1 MAARFEG
8 DFLVTLLDDGR
19 NIRLESDLVFI
30 DPNDVRWAAPKGA
43 VVDGAS
49 IPKGFWS
56 IIGGPLEG
64 KYRNASIIHD
74 WFCDKRTRTWQAT
87 HRVFYDGMIA
97 SGVGIAQA
105 KLMYYAVLWGGP
117 RWEERVSVNT
127 NLPGGSGFGFAPG
140 GGGARTIK
148 KVVPLA
154 SPGGDKS
161 IPEQEAAAE
170 KLRAMIDEHDLSLDA
185 IEGLAEK
192 SHPEAPGA

>member
-30 DPNDVRWAAPKGA
+30 DPADVRWAAPKGA
-43 VVDGAS
+43 IVDGAS

-97 SGVGIAQA
+97 SGVGAVQA

-117 RWEERVSVNT
+117 RWEERVSLNT
-127 NLPGGSGFGFAPG
+127 NRSTSDAFGIAPSAPRMATEVVALDSPG
-140 GGGARTIK
+140 GGTSVA
-148 KVVPLA
+148 
-154 SPGGDKS
+154 
-161 IPEQEAAAE
+161 EQEAAAQR
-170 KLRAMIDEHDLSLDA
+170 LQAMIEAQDLSLDA
-185 IEGLAEK
+185 IEGLAEQA
-192 SHPEAPGA
+192 HPDLPGI

>member
-30 DPNDVRWAAPKGA
+30 DPADVRWAAPKGA

-97 SGVGIAQA
+97 SGVGAVQA

-117 RWEERVSVNT
+117 RWEERVSLNT
-127 NLPGGSGFGFAPG
+127 NLSTSDAFGIAPSAPRMATEVVALDSPG
-140 GGGARTIK
+140 GGT
-148 KVVPLA
+148 
-154 SPGGDKS
+154 S
-161 IPEQEAAAE
+161 IAEQEAAAQR
-170 KLRAMIDEHDLSLDA
+170 LQAMIEAQDLSLDA
-185 IEGLAEK
+185 IEGLAEQA
-192 SHPEAPGA
+192 HPGLPGI